1 MQCDA
6 DNQPGSLGTL
16 TQESDALMLT
26 VFRGL
31 VGGLH
36 NCWVEHIRGKLDE
49 KDMVRLVGERASL
62 AHVRHGPGR
71 QEILSI
77 IEMTRKTLASQL
89 QIAYT
94 CTLRIRIA
102 DTERKRSHQSVRISS
117 RDVGLRSQITW
128 PNFCSLW
135 VQDIQHRMVS
145 TCQTC
150 TRA

>member
-49 KDMVRLVGERASL
+49 KDMVRLVGEQASL

-77 IEMTRKTLASQL
+77 IEMTRKTPFLLLVNCKLHIPVRCVFGL
-89 QIAYT
+89 QIQNGSAPT
-94 CTLRIRIA
+94 
-102 DTERKRSHQSVRISS
+102 
-117 RDVGLRSQITW
+117 SQ
-128 PNFCSLW
+128 
-135 VQDIQHRMVS
+135 
-145 TCQTC
+145 
-150 TRA
+150 